1 MQKNRL
7 TYATFD
13 NWGHMSFEVTTIFIS
28 PGLYSNNTYTH
39 LKTAKWEDA
48 QEHAFWFLYSCLRGG
63 KQQKTNGTQGGQ
75 EKVTEPVTR
84 KKYPKLFCLILIKFQ
99 GKQLVFKPHQS
110 GNASFQLCT
119 LQI

>member
-1 MQKNRL
+1 MPSDFYTVAWEGGSNKKQMVHKEDRKKLQNL
-7 TYATFD
+7 L
-13 NWGHMSFEVTTIFIS
+13 
-28 PGLYSNNTYTH
+28 PG
-39 LKTAKWEDA
+39 
-48 QEHAFWFLYSCLRGG
+48 
-63 KQQKTNGTQGGQ
+63 
-75 EKVTEPVTR
+75 